1 MLSLDLIDSMEA
13 ANSLNSYEWQ
23 QLRELIKKDRA
34 TIKRLSTE
42 KQSLKK
48 TIRNKD
54 EKIEYYKKRLD
65 LLR

>member
-23 QLRELIKKDRA
+23 QLRELIKKDRT

-42 KQSLKK
+42 KQTLKK
-48 TIRNKD
+48 SIRNKD
-54 EKIEYYKKRLD
+54 EKNRILQKEA
-65 LLR
+65 

>member
-42 KQSLKK
+42 KQTLKK
-48 TIRNKD
+48 NNT
-54 EKIEYYKKRLD
+54 E
-65 LLR
+65 

>member
-42 KQSLKK
+42 KQTLKK